1 MFSIVREPMG
11 VAATIASLFLAAL
24 VVVSATIKLARR
36 EPYVQGYLRVGVPE
50 ERLNLLAAVLL
61 AGAAGLALGLAWPP
75 IGVAAAAGLVL
86 YFAAAIAAHLRADD
100 AASLPTPAAMEAIAV
115 AALVLGVAAL

>member
-1 MFSIVREPMG
+1 MDI
-11 VAATIASLFLAAL
+11 AATIASLLLAAVL
-24 VVVSATIKLARR
+24 IVSAAIKLTRR

-50 ERLNLLAAVLL
+50 ESLNLLAAVLL
-61 AGAAGLALGLAWPP
+61 VGAAGLVLGLAWPP

>member
-1 MFSIVREPMG
+1 MFSIVREPMD
-11 VAATIASLFLAAL
+11 VAATIASLLLAAL

-61 AGAAGLALGLAWPP
+61 AAAAGLALGLAWPP

-100 AASLPTPAAMEAIAV
+100 AASLPPPAAMEAIAV